1 MPETIINIENLSKS
15 FKKAPSQHLLVLEDV
30 NFKLQEGEIV
40 ALLGK
45 SGSGKSTLLRII
57 AGLIAPSS
65 GTVTYRGKPVT
76 RPVEGIAM
84 VFQSF
89 ALMPWLTVL
98 ENVELGLEAQGIS
111 REERRHRAIE
121 AIDIIGLDGF
131 ESAFPKEL
139 SGGMRQRVG
148 FARALVIN
156 PDVLLMD
163 EPFSA
168 LDVLTAE
175 NLKSDLLELWKEK
188 KTNTNGILLVTHN
201 IEEAATL
208 ADRIV
213 IFGND
218 PGYIRAELPVTLP
231 QPRDPESPE
240 YLALVDKI
248 YTLMTTGPKEKAK
261 RAQRERQI
269 GLGYRLPD
277 VEPSELS
284 GLIETMKSFE
294 ERIDLPE
301 LADELMMN
309 IDDLFPI
316 LETLEIL
323 GFAKVSAGDIQLS
336 ELGKQFSEAD
346 LQERKQLFAQRLL
359 EKVPLARYI
368 RRVLDEKAG
377 HRVSEERFLSKL
389 EDYLSEKEADR
400 VLKTMI
406 DWGRYAEI
414 FAYDFNTGILS
425 LENPGKGVSKK
436 ARSKSPGLWS
446 ITVAR
451 NILYSLS

>member
-1 MPETIINIENLSKS
+1 MYNSETIIHIEHLRKAY
-15 FKKAPSQHLLVLEDV
+15 KKAATQDLLVLEDV
-30 NFKLQEGEIV
+30 NFKLREGEIV

-57 AGLIAPSS
+57 AGLVSPTS
-65 GTVTYRGKPVT
+65 GQVSYRGQPVTKPVK
-76 RPVEGIAM
+76 GIAM

-98 ENVELGLEAQGIS
+98 ENVELGLEAQGVG
-111 REERRHRAIE
+111 REERRQRAIE

-148 FARALVIN
+148 FARALVIH

-175 NLKSDLLELWKEK
+175 NLKSDLLGLWQEK
-188 KTNTNGILLVTHN
+188 KTNTNAILLVTHN
-201 IEEAATL
+201 IEEAAML
-208 ADRIV
+208 ADRI
-213 IFGND
+213 IILGSD
-218 PGYIRAELPVTLP
+218 PGYIRADLPVKLP
-231 QPRDPESPE
+231 QPREVEKPDFR
-240 YLALVDKI
+240 ALVDQI
-248 YTLMTTGPKEKAK
+248 YTLMTTGPGEKTRQAH
-261 RAQRERQI
+261 RERQI

-277 VEPSELS
+277 VDPSELS

-294 ERIDLPE
+294 DRIDLPE
-301 LADELMMN
+301 LSDELMMN
-309 IDDLFPI
+309 VDDLFPI

-323 GFAKVSAGDIQLS
+323 GFAKVLDGDIHLS

-346 LQERKQLFAQRLL
+346 LQERKQLFAHQLL
-359 EKVPLARYI
+359 DKVPLARYI
-368 RRVLDEKAG
+368 RKILDEKLG

-389 EDYLSEKEADR
+389 EDFLSEKEAER
-400 VLKTMI
+400 VLRTMI

-425 LENPGKGVSKK
+425 LENPG
-436 ARSKSPGLWS
+436 
-446 ITVAR
+446 I
-451 NILYSLS
+451 

>member
-1 MPETIINIENLSKS
+1 MTEAIITTQNLSKS
-15 FKKAPSQHLLVLEDV
+15 FRKAASQQLLVLDNVQLE
-30 NFKLQEGEIV
+30 LRSGEIV
-40 ALLGK
+40 ALLGR

-57 AGLIAPSS
+57 AGLIPATN
-65 GTVTYRGKPVT
+65 GQVTYRGQAVTEPVA
-76 RPVEGIAM
+76 GIAM

-98 ENVELGLEAQGIS
+98 ENVELGLEAQGVK
-111 REERRHRAIE
+111 REARRQRAIE

-131 ESAFPKEL
+131 ESAYPREL

-175 NLKSDLLELWKEK
+175 NLKSDLLELWQEK
-188 KTNTNGILLVTHN
+188 KTNTNSILLVTHN
-201 IEEAATL
+201 IEEAAML

-213 IFGND
+213 IMGSD
-218 PGYIRAELPVTLP
+218 PGYIRAELNVSMPH
-231 QPRDPESPE
+231 PRQADTPDFRN
-240 YLALVDKI
+240 LVDEI
-248 YTLMTTGPKEKAK
+248 YTLMTSGPREKTRHAH
-261 RAQRERQI
+261 RERQI
-269 GLGYRLPD
+269 GFGYRIPD
-277 VEPSELS
+277 VDPSELS
-284 GLIETMKSFE
+284 GLIETMMSYDT
-294 ERIDLPE
+294 RIDLPE

-309 IDDLFPI
+309 VDDLFPI

-323 GFAKVSAGDIQLS
+323 GFATIVDGDVQLTP
-336 ELGKQFSEAD
+336 LGKQFSDAD

-368 RRVLDEKAG
+368 RRVLDDKHG

-389 EDYLSEKEADR
+389 EDFLSEKEAER
-400 VLKTMI
+400 VLHTMI

-414 FAYDFNTGILS
+414 FAYDFNAGILS
-425 LENPGKGVSKK
+425 LENPGM
-436 ARSKSPGLWS
+436 
-446 ITVAR
+446 
-451 NILYSLS
+451 NQ

>member
-1 MPETIINIENLSKS
+1 MSEIIISIEHLRKAY
-15 FKKAPSQHLLVLEDV
+15 KKTAAQDLHVLEDI
-30 NFKLQEGEIV
+30 NFQLHKGEFV

-45 SGSGKSTLLRII
+45 SGSGKSTLLRAM
-57 AGLIAPSS
+57 AGLVPPTS
-65 GTVTYRGKPVT
+65 GRVIYRGQDVKKPV
-76 RPVEGIAM
+76 RGIAM

-89 ALMPWLTVL
+89 ALLPWLTVL
-98 ENVELGLEAQGIS
+98 ENVELGLEAQGVP
-111 REERRHRAIE
+111 RAERRQRAIK

-148 FARALVIN
+148 FARALVVN

-175 NLKSDLLELWKEK
+175 NLKSDLLELWQEK

-201 IEEAATL
+201 IEEAAML

-213 IFGND
+213 ILGSD
-218 PGYIRAELPVTLP
+218 PGYIRADLPVTLVH
-231 QPRDPESPE
+231 PRDPESSE
-240 YLALVDKI
+240 FRHLVDRI
-248 YTLMTTGPKEKAK
+248 YTLMITTSGTKTRYAH
-261 RAQRERQI
+261 RERQI
-269 GLGYRLPD
+269 SLGYRLPD

-284 GLIETMKSFE
+284 GLIETMTSFE
-294 ERIDLPE
+294 ARIDLPE

-309 IDDLFPI
+309 VDDLFPVI
-316 LETLEIL
+316 ETLEIL
-323 GFAKVSAGDIQLS
+323 GFAAVSEGDIHLS
-336 ELGKQFSEAD
+336 ELGRNFSEAD
-346 LQERKQLFAQRLL
+346 LQTRKQLFAAQLL

-368 RRVLDEKAG
+368 RRVLDEKVG

-389 EDYLSEKEADR
+389 EDYLSEEEAGR

-406 DWGRYAEI
+406 DWGRYAEL
-414 FAYDFNTGILS
+414 FAYEFKTGFLS
-425 LENPGKGVSKK
+425 LENPGMGTLDS
-436 ARSKSPGLWS
+436 
-446 ITVAR
+446 
-451 NILYSLS
+451 

>member
-1 MPETIINIENLSKS
+1 MAETIISIDALSKAY
-15 FKKAPSQHLLVLEDV
+15 KKAATQDLLVLDDI

-57 AGLIAPSS
+57 AGLISPTQ
-65 GTVTYRGKPVT
+65 GTVSYRGKPVT
-76 RPVEGIAM
+76 QPVRGIAM

-98 ENVELGLEAQGIS
+98 ENVELGLEAQGVS

-175 NLKSDLLELWKEK
+175 NLKSDLLELWQEK

-201 IEEAATL
+201 IEEAAMM

-213 IFGND
+213 ILGSD
-218 PGYIRAELPVTLP
+218 PGHIRADLKVTLA
-231 QPRDPESPE
+231 QPRDTDSPE
-240 YLALVDKI
+240 FRELVDNI
-248 YTLMTTGPKEKAK
+248 YTLMISGSNEKSRHAN
-261 RAQRERQI
+261 RERHI

-277 VEPSELS
+277 VDPSELS
-284 GLIETMKSFE
+284 GLIETMTAFE
-294 ERIDLPE
+294 NRIDLPE
-301 LADELMMN
+301 LADELTMN
-309 IDDLFPI
+309 VDDLFPI

-323 GFAKVSAGDIQLS
+323 GFAEILQGDVHLSA
-336 ELGKQFSEAD
+336 LGKQFSEAD

-359 EKVPLARYI
+359 DTVPLARYI
-368 RRVLDEKAG
+368 RRILDEKAG

-389 EDYLSEKEADR
+389 EDYLSEKEAER
-400 VLKTMI
+400 VLRTMI

-414 FAYDFNTGILS
+414 FAYDFKTGFLS
-425 LENPGKGVSKK
+425 LENPGVGHE
-436 ARSKSPGLWS
+436 
-446 ITVAR
+446 I
-451 NILYSLS
+451 

>member
-1 MPETIINIENLSKS
+1 MSETIIAIENLRKS
-15 FKKAPSQHLLVLEDV
+15 FKKAAEQNLLVLEDV
-30 NFKLQEGEIV
+30 NFQLQEGEIV

-57 AGLIAPSS
+57 AGLIAPTS
-65 GTVTYRGKPVT
+65 GTVKYRGKSVT
-76 RPVEGIAM
+76 RPVDGIAM

-98 ENVELGLEAQGIS
+98 ENVELGLEAQGVG
-111 REERRHRAIE
+111 REERTHRAIE

-131 ESAFPKEL
+131 ESAYPKEL

-231 QPRDPESPE
+231 QPREPESPE
-240 YLALVDKI
+240 FRALVDKI

-277 VEPSELS
+277 VEPSELT
-284 GLIETMKSFE
+284 GLIETMTSFE

-336 ELGKQFSEAD
+336 DLGKQFAEAD
-346 LQERKQLFAQRLL
+346 LQERKKLFAQRLL

-368 RRVLDEKAG
+368 RRILDEKVG

-389 EDYLSEKEADR
+389 EDYLSEKEAER
-400 VLKTMI
+400 VLRTMI

-425 LENPGKGVSKK
+425 LENPGKGV
-436 ARSKSPGLWS
+436 
-446 ITVAR
+446 
-451 NILYSLS
+451 

>member
-1 MPETIINIENLSKS
+1 MSDTIIVLENCRKS
-15 FKKAPSQHLLVLEDV
+15 FKRAATQDLLVLDDV
-30 NFKLQEGEIV
+30 NFTLQEGEIV

-57 AGLIAPSS
+57 AGLVPPTS
-65 GTVTYRGKPVT
+65 GKVTYRGQPVSKPV
-76 RPVEGIAM
+76 PGIAM

-98 ENVELGLEAQGIS
+98 ENVELGLEAQGVG
-111 REERRHRAIE
+111 REERRRRAIE

-175 NLKSDLLELWKEK
+175 NLKSDLLDLWQEK

-201 IEEAATL
+201 IEEAAMM
-208 ADRIV
+208 ADRIIV
-213 IFGND
+213 FGSD
-218 PGYIRAELPVTLP
+218 PGYIREELHVSLP
-231 QPRDPESPE
+231 QPRDPESVE
-240 YLALVDKI
+240 FRALVDNI
-248 YTLMTTGPKEKAK
+248 YTVMTTGPSEKTR
-261 RAQRERQI
+261 RAHRERQI

-284 GLIETMKSFE
+284 GLIETMTSYS

-309 IDDLFPI
+309 IDDLFPL

-323 GFAKVSAGDIQLS
+323 GFAKVSAGDIQLN
-336 ELGKQFSEAD
+336 ELGKQFAEAD
-346 LQERKQLFAQRLL
+346 LQARKKVFAKLLL
-359 EKVPLARYI
+359 EKIPLARYI
-368 RRVLDEKAG
+368 RRVLDEKVG

-389 EDYLSEKEADR
+389 EDYLSEKEAER

-414 FAYDFNTGILS
+414 FAYDFNTGYLS
-425 LENPGKGVSKK
+425 LENPG
-436 ARSKSPGLWS
+436 
-446 ITVAR
+446 I
-451 NILYSLS
+451 

>member
-1 MPETIINIENLSKS
+1 MTETILTVSNLRKAY
-15 FKKAPSQHLLVLEDV
+15 KKAEKQNLLVLEDV
-30 NFKLQEGEIV
+30 TFKLQEGEFV

-57 AGLIAPSS
+57 AGLVAPTS
-65 GTVTYRGKPVT
+65 GSVTYRGNPVKG
-76 RPVEGIAM
+76 PVAGIGM
-84 VFQSF
+84 IFQSF

-98 ENVELGLEAQGIS
+98 ENVELGLEAQGVN
-111 REERRHRAIE
+111 RAERRKRAIE

-156 PDVLLMD
+156 PDILLMD

-175 NLKSDLLELWKEK
+175 NLKSDLLELWQEK
-188 KTNTNGILLVTHN
+188 KTDTTGILLVTHN
-201 IEEAATL
+201 IEEAAML
-208 ADRIV
+208 ADRI
-213 IFGND
+213 IILGSD
-218 PGYIRAELPVTLP
+218 PGYIKADFSVNLP
-231 QPRDPESPE
+231 QPRDANNSEVR
-240 YLALVDKI
+240 ALVDKI
-248 YTLMTTGPKEKAK
+248 YTLMTTEKTEKA
-261 RAQRERQI
+261 RHAVRDRHI
-269 GLGYRLPD
+269 SLGYRIPD

-284 GLIETMKSFE
+284 GLIETIKSFE

-309 IDDLFPI
+309 VDDLFPI

-323 GFAKVSAGDIQLS
+323 GFAQISNGDLQLTN
-336 ELGKQFSEAD
+336 LGKQFSEAD
-346 LQERKQLFAQRLL
+346 LQERKQLFAKRLL

-368 RRVLDEKAG
+368 RRVLDEKDK
-377 HRVSEERFLSKL
+377 HCVSEDRILSKL
-389 EDYLSEKEADR
+389 EDYLSENEAER
-400 VLKTMI
+400 VLRTMI

-425 LENPGKGVSKK
+425 LENPGISN
-436 ARSKSPGLWS
+436 RH
-446 ITVAR
+446 
-451 NILYSLS
+451 

>member
-1 MPETIINIENLSKS
+1 MSETIIAIENLTKS
-15 FKKAPSQHLLVLEDV
+15 FKKASTQDLLVLEDV
-30 NFKLQEGEIV
+30 NFKLQKGEIV

-57 AGLIAPSS
+57 AGLIPPSS
-65 GTVTYRGKPVT
+65 GTVTYRGTPVT
-76 RPVEGIAM
+76 RPMDGIAM

-89 ALMPWLTVL
+89 ALMPWLNVL
-98 ENVELGLEAQGIS
+98 ENVELGLEAQGVG

-148 FARALVIN
+148 FARALVVN

-201 IEEAATL
+201 IDEAATL

-218 PGYIRAELPVTLP
+218 PGYIRAELPVTLA
-231 QPRDPESPE
+231 QPRDPETPE
-240 YLALVDKI
+240 FRALVDKI

-336 ELGKQFSEAD
+336 DLGKKFSEAD
-346 LQERKQLFAQRLL
+346 LQERKKLFAQRLL

-368 RRVLDEKAG
+368 RRVLDEKVG

-400 VLKTMI
+400 VLRTMI

-425 LENPGKGVSKK
+425 LENPGKGIS
-436 ARSKSPGLWS
+436 
-446 ITVAR
+446 
-451 NILYSLS
+451 

>member
-1 MPETIINIENLSKS
+1 MSESIISITHLRKAY
-15 FKKAPSQHLLVLEDV
+15 KKTAAQDLHVLEDI
-30 NFKLQEGEIV
+30 NFHLHQGEFV

-57 AGLIAPSS
+57 AGLIAPTS
-65 GTVTYRGKPVT
+65 GSLTYRGNPVTKPV
-76 RPVEGIAM
+76 RGIAM

-89 ALMPWLTVL
+89 ALLPWLTVL
-98 ENVELGLEAQGIS
+98 ENVELGLEAQGVP
-111 REERRHRAIE
+111 RAERRQRAIQ

-148 FARALVIN
+148 FARALVVN

-175 NLKSDLLELWKEK
+175 NLKSDLLELWQEK

-201 IEEAATL
+201 IEEAAML

-213 IFGND
+213 ILGSD
-218 PGYIRAELPVTLP
+218 PGHIRADLPVTLP
-231 QPRDPESPE
+231 HPRNPESTE
-240 YLALVDKI
+240 FRHLVDRI
-248 YTLMTTGPKEKAK
+248 YTLMITAAGQKTRYAY
-261 RAQRERQI
+261 RERQI

-284 GLIETMKSFE
+284 GLIETMTGFE
-294 ERIDLPE
+294 DRIDLPE

-309 IDDLFPI
+309 VDDLFPI
-316 LETLEIL
+316 IETLDTL
-323 GFAKVSAGDIQLS
+323 GFAEISEGDIHLS
-336 ELGKQFSEAD
+336 VLGQTFSEAD
-346 LQERKQLFAQRLL
+346 LQTRKQLFASQLL

-368 RRVLDEKAG
+368 RRVLDEKPS

-389 EDYLSEKEADR
+389 EDYLSEDEAER

-406 DWGRYAEI
+406 DWGRYAEL
-414 FAYDFNTGILS
+414 FAYDFKTGFLS
-425 LENPGKGVSKK
+425 LENPGMG
-436 ARSKSPGLWS
+436 GDE
-446 ITVAR
+446 
-451 NILYSLS
+451 SLGSG

>member
-1 MPETIINIENLSKS
+1 MSQAIIQLENCRKS
-15 FKKAPSQHLLVLEDV
+15 FKKSAHQDLLVLEEV
-30 NFKLQEGEIV
+30 NFTLHEGEIV

-57 AGLIAPSS
+57 AGLISPTS
-65 GTVTYRGKPVT
+65 GKVTYRGKLVKKPV
-76 RPVEGIAM
+76 PGIAM

-98 ENVELGLEAQGIS
+98 QNVELGLEAQGIP
-111 REERRHRAIE
+111 RDERRKRAIE

-131 ESAFPKEL
+131 ESAYPKEL

-175 NLKSDLLELWKEK
+175 NLKSDLLELWQTK

-208 ADRIV
+208 ADRII
-213 IFGND
+213 IFGSD
-218 PGYIRAELPVTLP
+218 PGYIRAELQINLP
-231 QPRDPESPE
+231 QPRDPESV
-240 YLALVDKI
+240 AFRNLVDKV

-261 RAQRERQI
+261 RAIREHQI
-269 GLGYRLPD
+269 SLGYRLPD
-277 VEPSELS
+277 VDPSELS
-284 GLIETMKSFE
+284 GLIETMTSFE
-294 ERIDLPE
+294 GRIDLPE
-301 LADELMMN
+301 LAEDISMN

-316 LETLEIL
+316 IETLEIL
-323 GFAKVSAGDIQLS
+323 GFAKVSEGDIQLS
-336 ELGKQFSEAD
+336 ELGVEFSNAD
-346 LQERKQLFAQRLL
+346 LQSRKRLFARRLL

-368 RRVLDEKAG
+368 RRILDEKPS
-377 HRVSEERFLSKL
+377 HRISEERFLTKL

-400 VLKTMI
+400 VLHTMI

-414 FAYDFNTGILS
+414 FAYDFNSGMLS
-425 LENPGKGVSKK
+425 LENPG
-436 ARSKSPGLWS
+436 
-446 ITVAR
+446 ITEP
-451 NILYSLS
+451 

>member
-1 MPETIINIENLSKS
+1 MTNTIIQIRGLSKS
-15 FKKAPSQHLLVLEDV
+15 FKKASTQELLVLENVD
-30 NFKLQEGEIV
+30 FELKEGEIV

-57 AGLIAPSS
+57 AGLIAPSK
-65 GTVTYRGKPVT
+65 GEVIYRDHPVHKPVQ
-76 RPVEGIAM
+76 GIAM

-98 ENVELGLEAQGIS
+98 ENVELGLEAQGVS
-111 REERRHRAIE
+111 KEERRKRAIE

-175 NLKSDLLELWKEK
+175 NLKSDLLELWQEK
-188 KTNTNGILLVTHN
+188 KTHTNGIILVTHN
-201 IEEAATL
+201 IEEAAML
-208 ADRIV
+208 ADRII
-213 IFGND
+213 IFGSD
-218 PGYIRAELPVTLP
+218 PGYIRAELKVALP
-231 QPRDPESPE
+231 QPRNLDSVECRS
-240 YLALVDKI
+240 LVDQVYK
-248 YTLMTTGPKEKAK
+248 LMTTGPKEHAK
-261 RAQRERQI
+261 RAERIRQI
-269 GLGYRLPD
+269 SLGYRLPD
-277 VEPSELS
+277 VDPSELS
-284 GLIETMKSFE
+284 GLIETMITFE
-294 ERIDLPE
+294 GKVDLPE

-323 GFAKVSAGDIQLS
+323 GFAQVSDGDIQLS
-336 ELGKQFSEAD
+336 SLGRRFADAD
-346 LQERKQLFAQRLL
+346 LQERKQLFATRLL

-368 RRVLDEKAG
+368 RRVLDEKTG
-377 HRVSEERFLSKL
+377 HRVSEERFLTKL
-389 EDYLSEKEADR
+389 EDYLSEKEAER
-400 VLKTMI
+400 VLNTMI

-414 FAYDFNTGILS
+414 FAYDFNTGMLS
-425 LENPGKGVSKK
+425 LENPGTTDG
-436 ARSKSPGLWS
+436 AF
-446 ITVAR
+446 I
-451 NILYSLS
+451 

>member
-1 MPETIINIENLSKS
+1 MSETIIVIENLRKS
-15 FKKAPSQHLLVLEDV
+15 FKKASSQDLLVLEDV
-30 NFKLQEGEIV
+30 NFTLQKGEIV

-57 AGLIAPSS
+57 AGLIAPTS
-65 GTVTYRGKPVT
+65 GTITYRGKPVT
-76 RPVEGIAM
+76 RPVAGIAM

-89 ALMPWLTVL
+89 ALMPWLNVL
-98 ENVELGLEAQGIS
+98 ENVELGLEAQGVG

-218 PGYIRAELPVTLP
+218 PGYIRAELPVTLA

-240 YLALVDKI
+240 FRALVDKI
-248 YTLMTTGPKEKAK
+248 YTLMTTGPKEKEK

-336 ELGKQFSEAD
+336 DLGKQFSEAD
-346 LQERKQLFAQRLL
+346 LQSRKQLFAQRLL

-368 RRVLDEKAG
+368 RRVLDEKTG

-400 VLKTMI
+400 VLRTMI

-414 FAYDFNTGILS
+414 FAYDFNTGSLS
-425 LENPGKGVSKK
+425 LENPGT
-436 ARSKSPGLWS
+436 AL
-446 ITVAR
+446 
-451 NILYSLS
+451 

>member
-1 MPETIINIENLSKS
+1 MSETIISIESLSKS
-15 FKKAPSQHLLVLEDV
+15 FKKSSDQNLLVLEDV

-57 AGLIAPSS
+57 AGLVAPTS
-65 GTVTYRGKPVT
+65 GSVTYRGKPVI
-76 RPVEGIAM
+76 RPVDGIAM

-98 ENVELGLEAQGIS
+98 ENVELGLEAQGVS

-201 IEEAATL
+201 IEEAANL

-231 QPRDPESPE
+231 QPRDPESSE
-240 YLALVDKI
+240 FRALVDKI

-269 GLGYRLPD
+269 GLGYRLPE
-277 VEPSELS
+277 VEPSELT
-284 GLIETMKSFE
+284 GLIETMTSFE

-336 ELGKQFSEAD
+336 DLGKQFSEAD

-368 RRVLDEKAG
+368 RRILDEKVG

-389 EDYLSEKEADR
+389 EDYLSEKEAER
-400 VLKTMI
+400 VLRTMI

-425 LENPGKGVSKK
+425 LENPGIG
-436 ARSKSPGLWS
+436 A
-446 ITVAR
+446 
-451 NILYSLS
+451 

>member
-1 MPETIINIENLSKS
+1 MSETIIAIENLRKS
-15 FKKAPSQHLLVLEDV
+15 FKKASTQDLLVLEDV

-76 RPVEGIAM
+76 RPVAGIAM

-89 ALMPWLTVL
+89 ALMPWLNVL
-98 ENVELGLEAQGIS
+98 ENVELGLEAQGVS
-111 REERRHRAIE
+111 RDERRHRAIE

-231 QPRDPESPE
+231 QPRDPETPE
-240 YLALVDKI
+240 FRALVDKI

-277 VEPSELS
+277 VEPSELT
-284 GLIETMKSFE
+284 GLIETMRSFE

-336 ELGKQFSEAD
+336 DLGKQFSEAD

-368 RRVLDEKAG
+368 RRVLDEKVG

-400 VLKTMI
+400 VLRTMI

-425 LENPGKGVSKK
+425 LENPGKG
-436 ARSKSPGLWS
+436 L
-446 ITVAR
+446 
-451 NILYSLS
+451 

>member
-1 MPETIINIENLSKS
+1 MQPSITIIKTTNLRKA
-15 FKKAPSQHLLVLEDV
+15 FKKAAVQDLLVLDDI
-30 NFKLQEGEIV
+30 NFNLQVGEIV

-57 AGLIAPSS
+57 AGLTTPTS
-65 GTVTYRGKPVT
+65 GEITYRGQRVTKPV
-76 RPVEGIAM
+76 PGIAM

-98 ENVELGLEAQGIS
+98 ENVELGLEAQGVN
-111 REERRHRAIE
+111 REERRRRAIE
-121 AIDIIGLDGF
+121 AIDTIGLDGF
-131 ESAFPKEL
+131 ESAYPKEL

-175 NLKSDLLELWKEK
+175 NLKSDLLRLWQQK

-201 IEEAATL
+201 IEEAVML

-213 IFGND
+213 ILGSD
-218 PGYIRAELPVTLP
+218 PGHISADLKVKIA
-231 QPRDPESPE
+231 QPRNPATPEFRN
-240 YLALVDKI
+240 LVDQI
-248 YTLMTTGPKEKAK
+248 YSLMTTGTGEKAK
-261 RAQRERQI
+261 HPNREKQI

-277 VEPSELS
+277 VDPSELS
-284 GLIETMKSFE
+284 GLIETMQSFE
-294 ERIDLPE
+294 DKINLPE

-309 IDDLFPI
+309 VDDLFPI

-323 GFAKVSAGDIQLS
+323 GFAVVLDGDIHLS
-336 ELGKQFSEAD
+336 DLGKKFYEAD
-346 LQERKQLFAQRLL
+346 LHERKLIFGERLL
-359 EKVPLARYI
+359 DKVPLAHYI
-368 RRVLDEKAG
+368 SKILDEKIG
-377 HRVSEERFLSKL
+377 HQVSEERFLSKL
-389 EDYLSEKEADR
+389 EDFLSEKEAER

-406 DWGRYAEI
+406 DWGRYAEL

-425 LENPGKGVSKK
+425 LENPG
-436 ARSKSPGLWS
+436 
-446 ITVAR
+446 I
-451 NILYSLS
+451 SLDN

>member
-1 MPETIINIENLSKS
+1 MSETIIAIEHLRKAY
-15 FKKAPSQHLLVLEDV
+15 KKASSQNLLVLDNV
-30 NFKLQEGEIV
+30 NFKLREGEIV

-57 AGLIAPSS
+57 AGLIAPTS
-65 GTVTYRGKPVT
+65 GHVSYRGKPVT
-76 RPVEGIAM
+76 QPVRGIAM

-98 ENVELGLEAQGIS
+98 ENVELGLEAQGVG

-175 NLKSDLLELWKEK
+175 NLKSDLLKLWQEK

-201 IEEAATL
+201 IEEAAMM

-213 IFGND
+213 ILGSD
-218 PGYIRAELPVTLP
+218 PGHIRADLQVTLP
-231 QPRDPESPE
+231 QPRDTESPDFRD
-240 YLALVDKI
+240 LVDRI
-248 YTLMTTGPKEKAK
+248 YTLMIGGSQEKA
-261 RAQRERQI
+261 RQTSRERQI

-277 VEPSELS
+277 VDPSELT
-284 GLIETMKSFE
+284 GLIETMTSFE
-294 ERIDLPE
+294 NQIDLPD

-309 IDDLFPI
+309 VDDLFPI
-316 LETLEIL
+316 LEMLEVMGFAEIL
-323 GFAKVSAGDIQLS
+323 EGDVYLR
-336 ELGKQFSEAD
+336 ELGKQFSAAD
-346 LQERKQLFAQRLL
+346 LQERKKLFAQRLL
-359 EKVPLARYI
+359 ETIPLARYI
-368 RRVLDEKAG
+368 RRILDEKVG
-377 HRVSEERFLSKL
+377 HRVSEERFLTKL
-389 EDYLSEKEADR
+389 EDYLSEDEAER
-400 VLKTMI
+400 VLRTMI

-414 FAYDFNTGILS
+414 FAYDFKTGFLS
-425 LENPGKGVSKK
+425 LENPGIANDGHH
-436 ARSKSPGLWS
+436 G
-446 ITVAR
+446 
-451 NILYSLS
+451 

>member
-1 MPETIINIENLSKS
+1 MPKTIINIENCCKS
-15 FKKAPSQHLLVLEDV
+15 FKKASAQDLLVLENV

-57 AGLIAPSS
+57 AGLVSPSS
-65 GTVTYRGKPVT
+65 GKVSYRGNPVVG
-76 RPVEGIAM
+76 PVPGIAM

-98 ENVELGLEAQGIS
+98 ENVELGLEALGIN
-111 REERRHRAIE
+111 REERRKRAID
-121 AIDIIGLDGF
+121 AIDTIGLDGF

-156 PDVLLMD
+156 PDILLMD

-175 NLKSDLLELWKEK
+175 NLRSDLLEVWKER

-201 IEEAATL
+201 IEEAAIL
-208 ADRIV
+208 ADRII
-213 IFGND
+213 IFGSD
-218 PGYIRAELPVTLP
+218 PGYIRAELKVNLL
-231 QPRDPESPE
+231 QPRNPETAE
-240 YLALVDKI
+240 FRALVDKI
-248 YTLMTTGPKEKAK
+248 YTLMTTGPREKAK
-261 RAQRERQI
+261 GLQRERQI
-269 GLGYRLPD
+269 SLGYRLPD

-284 GLIETMKSFE
+284 GLIETMKSFK
-294 ERIDLPE
+294 ERIDLPV

-323 GFAKVSAGDIQLS
+323 GFAKVSDGDIQLS

-346 LQERKQLFAQRLL
+346 LQERKQLFAKRLL

-368 RRVLDEKAG
+368 SRILDEKVG
-377 HRVSEERFLSKL
+377 HKVSEERFLSKL
-389 EDYLSEKEADR
+389 EDYLSEKEAER
-400 VLKTMI
+400 VLRTMI

-425 LENPGKGVSKK
+425 LENPGISDV
-436 ARSKSPGLWS
+436 LD
-446 ITVAR
+446 I
-451 NILYSLS
+451 N

>member
-1 MPETIINIENLSKS
+1 MSQAIIQLENCRKS
-15 FKKAPSQHLLVLEDV
+15 FKKSAHQELLVLEDV
-30 NFKLQEGEIV
+30 NFTLHEGEIV

-57 AGLIAPSS
+57 AGLIPPTT
-65 GTVTYRGKPVT
+65 GKVTYRGNLVNKPV
-76 RPVEGIAM
+76 VGIAM

-98 ENVELGLEAQGIS
+98 QNVELGLEAQGIP
-111 REERRHRAIE
+111 RDERRKRAIE

-131 ESAFPKEL
+131 ESAYPKEL

-175 NLKSDLLELWKEK
+175 NLKSDLLQLWQAKQ
-188 KTNTNGILLVTHN
+188 TNTNGILLVTHN

-208 ADRIV
+208 ADRII
-213 IFGND
+213 IFGSD
-218 PGYIRAELPVTLP
+218 PGYIRAELTVDLP
-231 QPRDPESPE
+231 QPRDTESVPFRN
-240 YLALVDKI
+240 LVDKV

-261 RAQRERQI
+261 RAMREHQI
-269 GLGYRLPD
+269 SLGYRLPD
-277 VEPSELS
+277 VDPSELS
-284 GLIETMKSFE
+284 GLIETMTFYE
-294 ERIDLPE
+294 GRIDLPE
-301 LADELMMN
+301 LAEDVSMN

-316 LETLEIL
+316 IETLEIL
-323 GFAKVSAGDIQLS
+323 GFAKVAEGDIQLS
-336 ELGKQFSEAD
+336 ELGVEFSNAD
-346 LQERKQLFAQRLL
+346 LQTRKHLFARRLL

-368 RRVLDEKAG
+368 RRILDEKPS
-377 HRVSEERFLSKL
+377 HRVSEERFLTKL

-400 VLKTMI
+400 VLHTMI

-414 FAYDFNTGILS
+414 FAYDFNSGMLS
-425 LENPGKGVSKK
+425 LENPGIEG
-436 ARSKSPGLWS
+436 
-446 ITVAR
+446 
-451 NILYSLS
+451 Y

>member
-1 MPETIINIENLSKS
+1 MSETIISIENLRKS
-15 FKKAPSQHLLVLEDV
+15 FKKASTQNLLVLEDV

-76 RPVEGIAM
+76 RPVAGIAM

-89 ALMPWLTVL
+89 ALMPWLNVL
-98 ENVELGLEAQGIS
+98 ENVELGLEAQGVS
-111 REERRHRAIE
+111 RDERRHRAIE

-231 QPRDPESPE
+231 QPRDPETPE
-240 YLALVDKI
+240 FRALVDKI
-248 YTLMTTGPKEKAK
+248 YTLMTTGPKEKAQ

-336 ELGKQFSEAD
+336 DLGKQFSEAD

-368 RRVLDEKAG
+368 RRILDEKVG

-400 VLKTMI
+400 VLRTMI

-425 LENPGKGVSKK
+425 LENPGKG
-436 ARSKSPGLWS
+436 L
-446 ITVAR
+446 
-451 NILYSLS
+451 

>member
-1 MPETIINIENLSKS
+1 MSETIIAIDNLSKS
-15 FKKAPSQHLLVLEDV
+15 FKKASSQDLLVLEDV

-57 AGLIAPSS
+57 AGLVAPSS
-65 GTVTYRGKPVT
+65 GSVTYRGKAVT

-98 ENVELGLEAQGIS
+98 ENVELGLEALGVS

-188 KTNTNGILLVTHN
+188 KTHTNGILLVTHN

-323 GFAKVSAGDIQLS
+323 GFAMVSAGDIQLS
-336 ELGKQFSEAD
+336 DLGKQFSEAD
-346 LQERKQLFAQRLL
+346 LQERKTLFAQRLL

-368 RRVLDEKAG
+368 SRVLDEKPG

-400 VLKTMI
+400 VLRTMI

-425 LENPGKGVSKK
+425 LENPGKVS
-436 ARSKSPGLWS
+436 
-446 ITVAR
+446 
-451 NILYSLS
+451 

>member
-1 MPETIINIENLSKS
+1 MSDTIITIEHLTKS
-15 FKKAPSQHLLVLEDV
+15 FKKAASQDLLVLEEV
-30 NFKLQEGEIV
+30 NFKLYEGEIV

-57 AGLIAPSS
+57 AGLISPSS
-65 GTVTYRGKPVT
+65 GSVTYRGNPVKG
-76 RPVEGIAM
+76 PVPGIAM

-98 ENVELGLEAQGIS
+98 ENVELGLEAQGVH
-111 REERRHRAIE
+111 RDERRHRAIE

-240 YLALVDKI
+240 FRALVDKI

-284 GLIETMKSFE
+284 GLIETMTSFE

-336 ELGKQFSEAD
+336 DLGKQFYEAD

-368 RRVLDEKAG
+368 RRVLDEKTG
-377 HRVSEERFLSKL
+377 NRVSEERFLSKL
-389 EDYLSEKEADR
+389 EDYLSDKEAER

-414 FAYDFNTGILS
+414 FAYDFNTGFLS
-425 LENPGKGVSKK
+425 LENPG
-436 ARSKSPGLWS
+436 
-446 ITVAR
+446 
-451 NILYSLS
+451 NI